1 MDIMRGPEP
10 FAINYQDM
18 PNELQLRAQRLCW
31 RFNQLDPADT
41 DAAQEVLRE
50 LLGTCPPGRIGV
62 KQSFRCD
69 YGFNIH
75 LHGYVLVNYNCTF
88 LDTSPINIGAG
99 TLIAPG
105 CVLAC
110 AGHALH
116 PEQRAEG
123 IQTSAPITIGEGVL
137 DRRERR
143 RVRGRDHRGRKR
155 DRRGQRRYARR
166 ARRRRCR
173 GGAVPRAAPDRRGRS
188 RGAARAGRLVG
199 ARGRREGT
207 GRLRGRGAR

>member
-1 MDIMRGPEP
+1 MNAMDIMRGPEP

-99 TLIAPG
+99 TLIASG

-123 IQTSAPITIGEGVL
+123 IQTSAPITIGEGVWIGANVVVCGGVTIG
-137 DRRERR
+137 DGS
-143 RVRGRDHRGRKR
+143 VIGAGSVVTRDVPAGVVAA
-155 DRRGQRRYARR
+155 GA
-166 ARRRRCR
+166 RCR
-173 GGAVPRAAPDRRGRS
+173 VLRPIGESDRVAPLVPDAS
-188 RGAARAGRLVG
+188 
-199 ARGRREGT
+199 
-207 GRLRGRGAR
+207 

>member
-1 MDIMRGPEP
+1 MNAMDIMRGPEP

-123 IQTSAPITIGEGVL
+123 IQTSAPITIGEGVWIGANVVVCGGVTIGDGSVIGAGSIVTRDMPAGVVAAGVPCRVL
-137 DRRERR
+137 RPIGEGDR
-143 RVRGRDHRGRKR
+143 V
-155 DRRGQRRYARR
+155 APL
-166 ARRRRCR
+166 
-173 GGAVPRAAPDRRGRS
+173 VPDAS
-188 RGAARAGRLVG
+188 
-199 ARGRREGT
+199 
-207 GRLRGRGAR
+207 

>member
-1 MDIMRGPEP
+1 MNAMDIMRGPEP

-116 PEQRAEG
+116 PEQSAEG
-123 IQTSAPITIGEGVL
+123 IQTSAPITIGEGVWIGANVVVCGGVTIGDGSVIGAGSVVTRDVPAGVVAAGAPCRVL
-137 DRRERR
+137 RPIGEGDR
-143 RVRGRDHRGRKR
+143 V
-155 DRRGQRRYARR
+155 APL
-166 ARRRRCR
+166 
-173 GGAVPRAAPDRRGRS
+173 VPDAS
-188 RGAARAGRLVG
+188 
-199 ARGRREGT
+199 
-207 GRLRGRGAR
+207 